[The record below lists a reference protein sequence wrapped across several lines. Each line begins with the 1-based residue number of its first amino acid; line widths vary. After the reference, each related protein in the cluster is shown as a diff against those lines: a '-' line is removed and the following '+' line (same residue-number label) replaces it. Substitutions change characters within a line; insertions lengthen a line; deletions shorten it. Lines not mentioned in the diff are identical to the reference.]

1 MRTPGNDREL
11 AMGFLY
17 TEGIVYSKADILDVV
32 QVNENVVLVSL
43 AVGRE
48 VQIGKM
54 ERNFYTTSSCGVCGK
69 ASIDAIKTV
78 CQMEERYPYDQ
89 LKVSPEVIYGL
100 PHTVSGQQGLFA
112 QTGGIHASA
121 LFDLGGQLL
130 WLRED
135 VGRHNAMDKLVGKSL
150 AEGLLPLEN
159 HILFLSGRASFELVQ
174 KAAMAG
180 IKIIV
185 AVGAPSSLAVQ
196 MAEEWNM
203 TLIGFL
209 RGEKFNIYCGVQRV
223 VM

>member
-1 MRTPGNDREL
+1 
-11 AMGFLY
+11 
-17 TEGIVYSKADILDVV
+17 
-32 QVNENVVLVSL
+32 
-43 AVGRE
+43 
-48 VQIGKM
+48 
-54 ERNFYTTSSCGVCGK
+54 
-69 ASIDAIKTV
+69 
-78 CQMEERYPYDQ
+78 MEERYPYDQ